1 MHDVTWV
8 WNVITMTNLL
18 LNAVV
23 LDWWVFDEGDEDVK
37 CEMNRL
43 SLRETSDE
51 VMTTLMRKMSPHRP
65 DYHTAYDTQHF
76 DFGWVEAAV
85 LTVNICSFGR
95 ILLLVDFLLDFLCIN
110 LLSHSSLLHRQG
122 FLTTVLPLLSFCR
135 EETSSGM
142 ISSFLIQE
150 VFLQMIIM
158 IIRNNFPSIF
168 KSPTTTCYVTIV

>member
-1 MHDVTWV
+1 MSLWWRRWRCQV
-8 WNVITMTNLL
+8 WDEQ
-18 LNAVV
+18 VV
-23 LDWWVFDEGDEDVK
+23 SERDFWWSDDNSDEEDVSSST
-37 CEMNRL
+37 RL
-43 SLRETSDE
+43 SYSVWYRD
-51 VMTTLMRKMSPHRP
+51 
-65 DYHTAYDTQHF
+65 YDTQHF